1 MLRSETG
8 KGGNR
13 QELPRTG
20 LEGLNLVSG
29 GMESDRQPTKALL
42 CVSVLNSF

>member
-8 KGGNR
+8 KGGTR
-13 QELPRTG
+13 QELPWTG

-29 GMESDRQPTKALL
+29 AMENERQPTKALL

>member
-13 QELPRTG
+13 QELRWTG

-29 GMESDRQPTKALL
+29 GMENDRQPTKALL